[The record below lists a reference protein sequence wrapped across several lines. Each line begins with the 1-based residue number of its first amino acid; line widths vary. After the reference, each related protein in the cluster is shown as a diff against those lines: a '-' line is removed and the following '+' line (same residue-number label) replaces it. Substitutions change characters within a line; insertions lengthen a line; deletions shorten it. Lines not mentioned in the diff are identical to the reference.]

1 MIKNGTSQ
9 GTIIFN
15 QIYNLF
21 TIFTYFICRKS
32 SYSVRKRE
40 NQILN
45 APYKGMYDPN
55 IPKFGDI
62 VLLGKGTL
70 EKSDNDT
77 YSFVQSEYDCDKH
90 CFERNQEWHNVTA
103 VWTVERIRHR
113 DPDRGHRYELKFT
126 VVPLHEN
133 KTNGADTGLR
143 ISKSYIVRD
152 EDYPKYFDA
161 QPSSTTTNTN
171 QGRAMSV
178 VVPRRTVTRRTDAST
193 RRTIFDMFDFT
204 PFTNAFNPFPGK
216 MRPDLNMLEPF
227 GFRQPNA
234 IRMGPS
240 GNGIPLM
247 RMPMNKIRFPD
258 QRTPFSGQQ
267 TSGVHI
273 FLNGQPRKPPQ
284 QVPQAT
290 QLGKPGIFD
299 LDKVYDYNKMMDYQG
314 SINTKKVFPDLVK
327 ETTEVTDNT
336 LDYRSTTQQQN
347 HVRGNDQHKASSA
360 ANEGSFQYTTVFG
373 PGVQNPPPTQ
383 TQVPQIG
390 TQVTTGLLYPV
401 HPPLHTIP
409 FTVPHF
415 PLAPWLFPFGP
426 HPHPPLAHLPPQ
438 TPFSPPNIQQH
449 HTQTN
454 LIPHSNVQQLPTT
467 THYGI
472 PNAQQGKDQSSIP
485 PFQPLHHTMAKI
497 RPLSRIPM
505 SPPRKEV
512 NVQVFKESPKE
523 PQHYSAPDPF
533 FPQTS
538 TNFPSTSTYKSVLPS
553 PYSTTSSESTTGATV
568 FEKLHHFTHRPV
580 HLTDEE
586 EFQPIKPVVETT
598 FSPTRTYHVSSS
610 STSKPDSINS
620 QLPPPERGTNTRIP
634 YMDLKTTKKLKTRN
648 YGGTGPTGLGSIERV
663 KPFKPS
669 TLLYTTSTTTGSS
682 VGSFSTSKYRN
693 SFKTTEKPVLKWI
706 PKKSRKPVQD
716 NIPTLSSTTSTTT
729 TARTTTF
736 AQELGSSTTEN
747 PSRFEPTTIRPRYV
761 PTTQAS
767 RPSTSTE
774 IKSTVNVAT
783 SPSPNRY
790 RGRGRFSLKRRGD
803 NRTYYGSFEDGIAS
817 QESKT
822 SISTSVSVEP
832 NNRRK
837 LNRKRVS
844 RFNTT
849 TTTSTAIPNTT
860 TIERSLSPV
869 FYVTTTPSNSPVLP
883 TTSVEPPS
891 TTAEI
896 IKANVHP
903 LDTKIDDL
911 HLFKASDALDQSEI
925 PSNINELDNL
935 AVSIL
940 EHARSLHS
948 AQSHY
953 NHRNNNNK
961 DNNNNNHYS
970 SNHNNKQN
978 IIDDND
984 NDKLPLENF
993 FRQ

>member
-1 MIKNGTSQ
+1 
-9 GTIIFN
+9 
-15 QIYNLF
+15 
-21 TIFTYFICRKS
+21 
-32 SYSVRKRE
+32 
-40 NQILN
+40 
-45 APYKGMYDPN
+45 MYDPN

-70 EKSDNDT
+70 ERTDNDSYT
-77 YSFVQSEYDCDKH
+77 FVQSEYDCDKH
-90 CFERNQEWHNVTA
+90 CFERHQEWDNVTA

-152 EDYPKYFDA
+152 DDYPKYFDS
-161 QPSSTTTNTN
+161 QPSSTTPVVN
-171 QGRAMSV
+171 QGRSMSV
-178 VVPRRTVTRRTDAST
+178 VAIPRRSVTRRTDSAT
-193 RRTIFDMFDFT
+193 RRTIFDMFDFS
-204 PFTNAFNPFPGK
+204 PFTNVLNPFPGK

-227 GFRQPNA
+227 GFKPQNPF
-234 IRMGPS
+234 RMGQNPV
-240 GNGIPLM
+240 PLV
-247 RMPMNKIRFPD
+247 RMPPMNKVRFPD

-267 TSGVHI
+267 ASGVHI
-273 FLNGQPRKPPQ
+273 FVNGQRKPSQ

-290 QLGKPGIFD
+290 TIGKPGVFD
-299 LDKVYDYNKMMDYQG
+299 LDKVYDYNKMMEYQG
-314 SINTKKVFPDLVK
+314 AINAKKVFPDLVK
-327 ETTEVTDNT
+327 ETTEVTDNA
-336 LDYRSTTQQQN
+336 LDYRSTTTQHN
-347 HVRGNDQHKASSA
+347 IRGNDQHKAQSS
-360 ANEGSFQYTTVFG
+360 ANEGAFQYSTVFG

-383 TQVPQIG
+383 TQVPHMG
-390 TQVTTGLLYPV
+390 PQVTTGLLYPV

-415 PLAPWLFPFGP
+415 PLAPWLFPFGA
-426 HPHPPLAHLPPQ
+426 HPHPPMAHLPPQ
-438 TPFSPPNIQQH
+438 TPFSPTNQH
-449 HTQTN
+449 HTQNLPHTN
-454 LIPHSNVQQLPTT
+454 VHQLPTT
-467 THYGI
+467 THYGV
-472 PNAQQGKDQSSIP
+472 PNTQKEQVP
-485 PFQPLHHTMAKI
+485 PFQPLHHTMSKI

-505 SPPRKEV
+505 TPPRKEV

-538 TNFPSTSTYKSVLPS
+538 TGYPSTSTYKSVLPS
-553 PYSTTSSESTTGATV
+553 PYSTTSSESTTGATI
-568 FEKLHHFTHRPV
+568 FEKHPHFTHKPV

-598 FSPTRTYHVSSS
+598 FAPTRAYHVSSS
-610 STSKPDSINS
+610 ITAKPDSINS
-620 QLPPPERGTNTRIP
+620 QLPPPERGANLKIP
-634 YMDLKTTKKLKTRN
+634 YMDLKTTKKIKTRVYN
-648 YGGTGPTGLGSIERV
+648 PPSGQGSIERV

-682 VGSFSTSKYRN
+682 VGSFSTAKYRN

-716 NIPTLSSTTSTTT
+716 AIPTLSSTTSTTT
-729 TARTTTF
+729 TARTTSESI
-736 AQELGSSTTEN
+736 ASSTI
-747 PSRFEPTTIRPRYV
+747 RLEPTTIRPRFI
-761 PTTQAS
+761 PTTN

-774 IKSTVNVAT
+774 IKSTVHVAT

-803 NRTYYGSFEDGIAS
+803 NRTYYGSFEDPIAS

-822 SISTSVSVEP
+822 SISTSVSVES
-832 NNRRK
+832 NNRRR

-849 TTTSTAIPNTT
+849 SSPSTTTTSEKTV
-860 TIERSLSPV
+860 SPV
-869 FYVTTTPSNSPVLP
+869 IYVTTTPSIPQFLP
-883 TTSVEPPS
+883 STSIDPPS

-896 IKANVHP
+896 VKANVRP

-911 HLFKASDALDQSEI
+911 HLFKATDAADQSEI

-948 AQSHY
+948 AQSFY
-953 NHRNNNNK
+953 NDRNN
-961 DNNNNNHYS
+961 NNNNNHYS
-970 SNHNNKQN
+970 NNKNNNKHN
-978 IIDDND
+978 IIEDND
-984 NDKLPLENF
+984 DDKLPLENF